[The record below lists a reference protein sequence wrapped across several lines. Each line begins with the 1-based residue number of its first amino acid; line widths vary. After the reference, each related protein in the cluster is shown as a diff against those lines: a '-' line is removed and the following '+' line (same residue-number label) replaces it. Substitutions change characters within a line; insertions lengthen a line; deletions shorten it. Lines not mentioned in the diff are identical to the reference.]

1 MVYLGVAAV
10 ISSGI
15 GLLFELGLSLS
26 LITALIG
33 CMFFAGAIYWISV
46 RKIYKDELA

>member
-33 CMFFAGAIYWISV
+33 CMFFAGAIYWLFV